1 MKPTDFSVCVSGFF
15 IDFLAGQRNLSSNTI
30 KSYRDTMALLL
41 VFFSEKHN
49 IPPEKLTLAK
59 IDNDKVTEY
68 LLWLE
73 KERLNSISTR
83 NQRLAAIHAFFRYVQ
98 YQKPELLLHCQRII
112 AVPFKRHQKTV
123 VNYLSE
129 ETLKSILSQ
138 PNLSTADGLR
148 DAAILSLL
156 YDSGARVQ
164 ELIDLRVRDI
174 RLDAPATVTLNGKGR
189 KSRVVPLMKQTVD
202 LMNNYM
208 LQYSCFDKQSYDK
221 PLFCNRQHKKLTRS
235 GITYILGKYV
245 ILAGN
250 DTTLPDS
257 PISPHVLRHT
267 KAMHMLKANVN
278 LYYIRDFLGHVD
290 ISTTEVYARAD
301 AEMKRAAL
309 EKVNADVIPTGSTS
323 WQSDKDLLS
332 WLKDLGKDN

>member
-1 MKPTDFSVCVSGFF
+1 MKPTDLAVCVSGFF
-15 IDFLAGQRNLSSNTI
+15 IDFMAGQRNLSPNTI

-41 VFFSEKHN
+41 TFFDEKHN
-49 IPPEKLTLAK
+49 IPSEKLTLAK
-59 IDNDKVTEY
+59 IDEEKIIDY
-68 LLWLE
+68 LSWLE

-98 YQKPELLLHCQRII
+98 YQKPELLLKCQRII
-112 AVPFKRHQKTV
+112 AIPFKRRQKTV

-129 ETLKSILSQ
+129 EIMKSILSQ
-138 PNLSTADGLR
+138 PNLTTSDGLR

-174 RLDAPATVTLNGKGR
+174 RLDAPATVTLSGKGR
-189 KSRVVPLMKQTVD
+189 KSRVVPIMRQTADLLGNYMKQYTRP
-202 LMNNYM
+202 
-208 LQYSCFDKQSYDK
+208 DKPGYDN
-221 PLFCNRQHKKLTRS
+221 PLFCNRQNKKLTRS
-235 GITYILGKYV
+235 GITYILDKYV
-245 ILAGN
+245 SLAGN
-250 DTTLPDS
+250 EVILPDS
-257 PISPHVLRHT
+257 PISPHILRHT

-309 EKVNADVIPTGSTS
+309 EKANTDVVPVGSTS
-323 WQSDKDLLS
+323 WQSDRDLLA
-332 WLKDLGKDN
+332 WLKDLGRDS